1 MSMIRLLKFVFII
14 SLFVLM
20 SQTWAADAPQTSP
33 AQIDEAVIASLPEAP
48 ITLDLREA
56 DLPSLLRTLGQQ
68 FKLNFLVH
76 EDVKGQ
82 ITISLQNVPL
92 RDALQGIARAN
103 GLIFLPGPGSIIEI
117 LSLQGH
123 QARLQQLAAALPKL
137 EAPSLITQ
145 KVEIR
150 YAFNPRDSISA
161 VGRTINLSA
170 KQIKDL
176 TELADLLRKRLSGR
190 PGSDIAIIS
199 RINSLVIT
207 DIPQKVAEIVA
218 VIQAIDVANE
228 SVGIEA
234 RIVEVT
240 SQALEDLGVQWGV
253 RTKTGALTIGG
264 GVRGVE
270 VETEKGTVSRTIP
283 QSGQAS
289 ASGSN
294 FIVNLPANLQLG
306 GPGGS
311 LAFTIAQ
318 GASQFL
324 DLQISAL
331 EQEGKLKLLAA
342 PKLTTMNHERAW
354 IESGREIPYTSTVAT
369 SGTTIATTE
378 FKNATIELEV
388 TPHIIK
394 NGSSPAIALDVMVTR
409 KEADF
414 TQRIGQNLNPP
425 LFTRTVY
432 TRALVQNSETAV
444 IGGLIREDSTNNL
457 DKIPFLG
464 DLPAFGWLFKR
475 TEKREDKNYLLIFL
489 TPTILPTPLTAA
501 ATKGGSAP

>member
-1 MSMIRLLKFVFII
+1 
-14 SLFVLM
+14 
-20 SQTWAADAPQTSP
+20 
-33 AQIDEAVIASLPEAP
+33 
-48 ITLDLREA
+48 
-56 DLPSLLRTLGQQ
+56 
-68 FKLNFLVH
+68 
-76 EDVKGQ
+76 
-82 ITISLQNVPL
+82 
-92 RDALQGIARAN
+92 
-103 GLIFLPGPGSIIEI
+103 
-117 LSLQGH
+117 
-123 QARLQQLAAALPKL
+123 
-137 EAPSLITQ
+137 
-145 KVEIR
+145 
-150 YAFNPRDSISA
+150 
-161 VGRTINLSA
+161 
-170 KQIKDL
+170 
-176 TELADLLRKRLSGR
+176 
-190 PGSDIAIIS
+190 
-199 RINSLVIT
+199 
-207 DIPQKVAEIVA
+207 
-218 VIQAIDVANE
+218 
-228 SVGIEA
+228 VGIEA

-394 NGSSPAIALDVMVTR
+394 NASSPAIALDVMVTR

-414 TQRIGQNLNPP
+414 TQRIGVNLNPP

-501 ATKGGSAP
+501 ATKGASAP